1 MERCYKCGASRM
13 EPNKAGFQDVCEGCG
28 SYLHCCCNC
37 RFYDE
42 YAHNNCAETQAEY
55 VSDANGMNR
64 CEYFIFKA
72 AEGGALFDDA
82 DDTKPARRRAPD
94 WRGVRKDAGPPK
106 RGRRSGS
113 GPGPGSGKSQQ
124 ARQKL
129 EDLFRK
135 EE

>member
-1 MERCYKCGASRM
+1 MERCYKCRAPRV
-13 EPNKAGFQDVCEGCG
+13 EAHKAGFQDVCESCG
-28 SYLHCCCNC
+28 SYLQCCCNC

-42 YAHNNCAETQAEY
+42 YAHNHCSEPQAEY

-64 CEYFIFKA
+64 CEYFVFKA
-72 AEGGALFDDA
+72 AGGGSLFDDS
-82 DDTKPARRRAPD
+82 DDTKPRRRRPPD
-94 WRGVRKDAGPPK
+94 WRGVRKDSEKP
-106 RGRRSGS
+106 RRAA
-113 GPGPGSGKSQQ
+113 PGGSGKSQE